1 METYDK
7 KLHFSVPDFGN
18 FFFGIKI
25 QDSRHF
31 QLAIYTVCHEESESA
46 VRIDRFL
53 HPEEK
58 IVCASR
64 IPPRQLAA
72 GTRRPGGSDVW
83 RLRSSLILAAS
94 WISLMASGELPKFL
108 FCKKIMIIEHNSE
121 SITLGWSWGLLGA
134 ILKPFRRVLGSPG
147 AVWEA
152 LGVVLG
158 ALGAVLGPLG
168 AVLWRHVAAA

>member
-1 METYDK
+1 MFLGRKSLSSYVRIV
-7 KLHFSVPDFGN
+7 LCWCLFFLVCLFFSL
-18 FFFGIKI
+18 FFFSFLKN
-25 QDSRHF
+25 
-31 QLAIYTVCHEESESA
+31 IYE
-46 VRIDRFL
+46 
-53 HPEEK
+53 

-94 WISLMASGELPKFL
+94 WISLMASGELPNFL
-108 FCKKIMIIEHNSE
+108 FCKKTMIIEHNSE
-121 SITLGWSWGLLGA
+121 SITLGCSWGLLGA
-134 ILKPFRRVLGSPG
+134 ILKPFRKVLGSPG

-158 ALGAVLGPLG
+158 ALGAVLGWSWELLG
-168 AVLWRHVAAA
+168 RS

>member
-1 METYDK
+1 MDF
-7 KLHFSVPDFGN
+7 LAVIFGFSD
-18 FFFGIKI
+18 
-25 QDSRHF
+25 Q
-31 QLAIYTVCHEESESA
+31 
-46 VRIDRFL
+46 
-53 HPEEK
+53 

-108 FCKKIMIIEHNSE
+108 FCKKIVIIEHNSE

-134 ILKPFRRVLGSPG
+134 ILKPFRKGLGSPE

-158 ALGAVLGPLG
+158 ALGAVLGWSWELLG
-168 AVLWRHVAAA
+168 RS